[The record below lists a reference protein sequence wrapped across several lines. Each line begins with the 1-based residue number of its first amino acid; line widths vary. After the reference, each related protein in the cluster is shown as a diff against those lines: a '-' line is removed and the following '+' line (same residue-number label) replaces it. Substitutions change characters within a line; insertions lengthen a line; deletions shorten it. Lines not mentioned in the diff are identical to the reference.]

1 MEEQIDE
8 FKREV
13 TENRENF
20 KHSASFISTKEF
32 EMDFNNKVF
41 D

>member
-13 TENRENF
+13 TENIDNF
-20 KHSASFISTKEF
+20 KRSASFISTKEL
-32 EMDFNNKVF
+32 EMDFDKKTF